1 MAFQHRTHDDR
12 HHIRNDNE
20 AWSDRRS
27 GRTHHL
33 ESSVPDH
40 VLPEVQDCGTRFQ
53 GYVRIYALYMCI
65 YFLGG
70 RVGGRVA
77 EIIQYSFALPAVI

>member
-1 MAFQHRTHDDR
+1 MIMRLGLT
-12 HHIRNDNE
+12 
-20 AWSDRRS
+20 
-27 GRTHHL
+27 
-33 ESSVPDH
+33 V
-40 VLPEVQDCGTRFQ
+40 EVVALITLDLQCLTMLNQKCKIAVHGSKA
-53 GYVRIYALYMCI
+53 YVRIYALNMCI